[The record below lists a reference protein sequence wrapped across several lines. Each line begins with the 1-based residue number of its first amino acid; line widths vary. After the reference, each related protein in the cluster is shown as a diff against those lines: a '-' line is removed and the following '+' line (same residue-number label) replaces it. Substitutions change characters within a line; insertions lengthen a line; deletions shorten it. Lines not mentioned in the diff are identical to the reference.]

1 MPRLHR
7 TITVNRPLEEA
18 FAYVADFTTVSE
30 WDPGVS
36 GSTQTAGNGPGVGA
50 TYRVTAVFNGRELP
64 MTYHMSAYEPP
75 ARVTLRGEGSTVTAV
90 DDITFKD
97 RGDGTTQID
106 YMADLRMKG
115 LLRLAE
121 PFLKGAF
128 DKLADKAMAGLE
140 RRLA

>member
-7 TITVNRPLEEA
+7 TITVNRSLEEA

-36 GSTQTAGNGPGVGA
+36 ESTQTAGTGPGVGA
-50 TYRVTAVFNGRELP
+50 TYRVTAVFNGRRLP
-64 MTYHMSAYEPP
+64 MTYHMTAYEPP
-75 ARVTLRGEGSTVTAV
+75 ARVTLQGEGSTVTAV

-97 RGDGTTQID
+97 KGDGTTQVD
-106 YMADLRMKG
+106 YVADLRLKG

-128 DKLADKAMAGLE
+128 DRLADAAMAGLE
-140 RRLA
+140 RRLS